1 MPLVGAYV
9 ADEHLGRFNT
19 IMYSIGIALVG
30 HTILIISA
38 IPPVLKNPNG
48 AIGCFAVGLV
58 IMGIGTGGFK
68 YARSNF
74 TNSLLYMNRPI

>member
-19 IMYSIGIALVG
+19 IMYSIAIALVG

-48 AIGCFAVGLV
+48 AVACFAVGII

-68 YARSNF
+68 YGPSIVKLTA
-74 TNSLLYMNRPI
+74 LYDS